1 MPGKIFSQSAEGQL
15 TSMEEAGYDSEK
27 VLQKLLA
34 THHDLLAGDQ
44 MNTDEPRR
52 WLFITREMKVPAE
65 EDGTGRWSLDHL
77 FLDQD
82 GIPTLVEVKKGTNT
96 DVRRKVVG
104 QMLDYAANAVAYW
117 PVEEVRSAF
126 ETRCSKDGV
135 DPDEEL
141 ADVLGSDHD
150 PEEFWQH
157 VKTNLQAGA
166 VRLVFVAD
174 SIPVEL
180 RRVVEFLNEQMDPAE
195 VLAVEVKQFVGHN
208 MHTWVPRVIGQSEA
222 ARQKKKGTGPAGA
235 QWDEPAFMT
244 ALTKHSGE
252 QVRQRAQ
259 ELLHWITPQVSH
271 VWFGRGSK
279 VGGIVPTVQHGRTKY
294 QLCRLTTEGR
304 LVFRIDWLRG
314 KPPFTQP
321 NAIQEL
327 LTKIASIPGVQIPDQ
342 QLIKRIPISLRSL
355 DTPEAIEK
363 LKTVLSGL
371 ISQVKQNAP

>member
-1 MPGKIFSQSAEGQL
+1 MSGKIFSQSSAGQL

-34 THHDLLAGDQ
+34 TNPDLLAGDQ

-52 WLFITREMKVPAE
+52 WLLVTREMKVPAE

-82 GIPTLVEVKKGTNT
+82 GMPTLVEVKKGTNT

-117 PVEEVRSAF
+117 PVEEIRSAF
-126 ETRCSKDGV
+126 ESRCSQDGV

-141 ADVLGSDHD
+141 ADVLGSSHELED
-150 PEEFWQH
+150 FWQH

-195 VLAVEVKQFVGHN
+195 VLAVEVKQFVGSD

-222 ARQKKKGTGPAGA
+222 ARQKKKGASPAGA
-235 QWDEPAFMT
+235 QWDEPAFMA
-244 ALTKHSGE
+244 ALAKHSGE

-259 ELLHWITPQVSH
+259 DLLRWITPQVSNI
-271 VWFGRGSK
+271 WFGRGSK
-279 VGGIVPTVQHGRTKY
+279 VGGIVPTVQHGKTKY

-304 LVFRIDWLRG
+304 IVFRLDWLRG
-314 KPPFTQP
+314 KPPFTEAT
-321 NAIQEL
+321 AIQEL
-327 LTKIASIPGVQIPDQ
+327 LTRIASIPGVQIPDQ
-342 QLIKRIPISLRSL
+342 QLIKRIPISFRSL
-355 DTPEAIEK
+355 ETPEATEK
-363 LKTVLSGL
+363 LKAVLSWL
-371 ISQVKQNAP
+371 IAKTHEG

>member
-1 MPGKIFSQSAEGQL
+1 MAQAAGHWTIFFWIKTASQRS
-15 TSMEEAGYDSEK
+15 
-27 VLQKLLA
+27 
-34 THHDLLAGDQ
+34 
-44 MNTDEPRR
+44 
-52 WLFITREMKVPAE
+52 
-65 EDGTGRWSLDHL
+65 WS
-77 FLDQD
+77 
-82 GIPTLVEVKKGTNT
+82 VKKGTNT

-126 ETRCSKDGV
+126 EARCSKDDV

-141 ADVLGSDHD
+141 ADVLGSGHE
-150 PEEFWQH
+150 PEDFWQH

-195 VLAVEVKQFVGHN
+195 VLAVEVKQFVGSD

-222 ARQKKKGTGPAGA
+222 ARQKKKGAGPAGA
-235 QWDEPAFMT
+235 QWDEPAFMA
-244 ALTKHSGE
+244 ALAKHSGE

-259 ELLHWITPQVSH
+259 DLLQWITPQVSN

-279 VGGIVPTVQHGRTKY
+279 VGGIVPTVKHGKTKY

-304 LVFRIDWLRG
+304 IVFRLDWLRG
-314 KPPFTQP
+314 KPPFTEA

-327 LTKIASIPGVQIPDQ
+327 LTRIASIPGVQLPTQ
-342 QLIKRIPISLRSL
+342 QPIKRIRISLSSL
-355 DTPEAIEK
+355 DTPNATERLQA
-363 LKTVLSGL
+363 VLSWL
-371 ISQVKQNAP
+371 ISQVKQDTQ

>member
-1 MPGKIFSQSAEGQL
+1 MPEKIFSQSGDGQL
-15 TSMEEAGYDSEK
+15 TSMEAAGYDSEK

-34 THHDLLAGDQ
+34 EHPDLLAGDQ
-44 MNTDEPRR
+44 MNADEPRR
-52 WLFITREMKVPAE
+52 WLFVTREMKVPAE

-82 GIPTLVEVKKGTNT
+82 GIPTLVEVKKSTNT

-104 QMLDYAANAVAYW
+104 QMLDYAANAAAYW
-117 PVEEVRSAF
+117 PVEELRSAF
-126 ETRCSKDGV
+126 EARCSSDGV

-141 ADVLGSDHD
+141 ADVLGNDHD
-150 PEEFWQH
+150 PEDFWQH

-174 SIPVEL
+174 AIPVEL

-195 VLAVEVKQFVGHN
+195 VLAVEVKQFVGSN
-208 MHTWVPRVIGQSEA
+208 IHTWVPRVIGQSEA
-222 ARQKKKGTGPAGA
+222 ARQKKMRTGPTGA
-235 QWDEPAFMT
+235 QWDEPAFMA
-244 ALTKHSGE
+244 ALANHSGE

-259 ELLHWITPQVSH
+259 ELLHWIRPQVSH
-271 VWFGRGSK
+271 AWFGRGSK
-279 VGGIVPTVQHGRTKY
+279 VGGIVPTVKHGKTKY

-304 LVFRIDWLRG
+304 LVFRLDWLRG
-314 KPPFTQP
+314 KPPFSEP
-321 NAIQEL
+321 NAIQDL
-327 LTKIASIPGVQIPDQ
+327 LARIASIPGVQIPDQ

-363 LKTVLSGL
+363 LKAVLSWL
-371 ISQVKQNAP
+371 ISQVKQDAR

>member
-1 MPGKIFSQSAEGQL
+1 MPGKIFSQSADGQL
-15 TSMEEAGYDSEK
+15 ASMEEAGYDSEK

-34 THHDLLAGDQ
+34 TNPDLLAGDQ
-44 MNTDEPRR
+44 MNADEPRR
-52 WLFITREMKVPAE
+52 WLLVTREMKVPAE

-126 ETRCSKDGV
+126 EARCSRDNV

-141 ADVLGSDHD
+141 ADVLGSGHELED
-150 PEEFWQH
+150 FWQH

-195 VLAVEVKQFVGHN
+195 VLAVEVKQFVGSD
-208 MHTWVPRVIGQSEA
+208 MHTWVPRVIGQTEA
-222 ARQKKKGTGPAGA
+222 ARQKKKGAGPAGA
-235 QWDEPAFMT
+235 QWDEPAFMA
-244 ALTKHSGE
+244 ALVKHSGE
-252 QVRQRAQ
+252 HVRQRAQ
-259 ELLHWITPQVSH
+259 DLLQWITPQVSY

-279 VGGIVPTVQHGRTKY
+279 VGGIVPTVKHGKTKY
-294 QLCRLTTEGR
+294 QLCRLTTEGW
-304 LVFRIDWLRG
+304 LVFRLDWLRG
-314 KPPFTQP
+314 KPPFNEPQMVP
-321 NAIQEL
+321 EL
-327 LTKIASIPGVQIPDQ
+327 LDRISSIPGVQLPAQ
-342 QLIKRIPISLRSL
+342 QPITRIRISLGSL
-355 DTPEAIEK
+355 EAPDAIEK
-363 LKTVLSGL
+363 LKAVLSWL
-371 ISQVKQNAP
+371 ILQVKQEAQ

>member
-1 MPGKIFSQSAEGQL
+1 MPGKIFSQSGEEQL
-15 TSMEEAGYDSEK
+15 TSMEEAGYDSER

-34 THHDLLAGDQ
+34 TNPDLLAGDQ
-44 MNTDEPRR
+44 MNADEPRR
-52 WLFITREMKVPAE
+52 WLLVTREMKVPAE

-96 DVRRKVVG
+96 DIRRKVVG

-126 ETRCSKDGV
+126 EARCSKAGL

-141 ADVLGSDHD
+141 ADVLGAGQQ
-150 PEEFWQH
+150 PEDFWQH

-174 SIPVEL
+174 LIPVEL
-180 RRVVEFLNEQMDPAE
+180 RRVVEFLNAQMDPAE
-195 VLAVEVKQFVGHN
+195 VLAVEVKQFVGSN

-235 QWDEPAFMT
+235 RWDESAFM
-244 ALTKHSGE
+244 ASLTKHSGD

-259 ELLHWITPQVSH
+259 DLLNWITPQVSY

-279 VGGIVPTVQHGRTKY
+279 VGGIVPTVRHAKTKY

-304 LVFRIDWLRG
+304 LVFRLDWLRG
-314 KPPFTQP
+314 KPPFTEP
-321 NAIQEL
+321 NSVQEML
-327 LTKIASIPGVQIPDQ
+327 NRITSIPGVQIPDQ

-355 DTPEAIEK
+355 NTPEGIEK
-363 LKTVLSGL
+363 IKDVLSWL
-371 ISQVKQNAP
+371 ISQVKQDAQ